1 MDEAALIVA
10 KFNEM
15 FAKLEDFY
23 MEYVT
28 KFVYNKKLTAIF
40 YAVIVILTLF
50 SFKIISTG
58 FIPDEDQGILLAQI
72 TLPDGASLSR
82 TEEASA
88 DLVRRGMEAFRLI
101 WPRSGVLFLQKPST
115 WA

>member
-1 MDEAALIVA
+1 MCSHFLGHHKETEKENKHPYIKKIMDEAALIVD

-50 SFKIISTG
+50 SFKIY
-58 FIPDEDQGILLAQI
+58 
-72 TLPDGASLSR
+72 
-82 TEEASA
+82 
-88 DLVRRGMEAFRLI
+88 
-101 WPRSGVLFLQKPST
+101 SG
-115 WA
+115 